1 MLPRP
6 LFARKGALRAEIAPL
21 VSLSVPIMLA
31 LSAATLMGVVDTV
44 MVAPLGTVP
53 LAAVGITSAVSI
65 LFLAALWG
73 IVTITG
79 VRIAQAHGADDPAGV
94 SAELRAG
101 LVFGGLGATV
111 AASIMIALL
120 PMLGAVGQP
129 AAVIAAVP
137 LYWGL
142 VAAALVPTTVFF
154 VLKGLFD
161 SIGRPWLGVVL
172 SYLGVALN
180 IPLNQ
185 LLIHELGLGL
195 PGAGLASLLAQT
207 TTLAVA
213 LRIWARSAWLAPFRQ
228 PARSLA
234 ARLRAQWRD
243 GAPLILG
250 YAGEGGS
257 YALIGVMIGWLG
269 ATALAANQ
277 IVHAV
282 AGVAYVFPL
291 GMAAAASIR
300 VGLAVGAAERNRLRP
315 ILMAALLIVTGWMLC
330 VMAVLLLGGAA
341 IARGLSDDPAVVAL
355 ATTLFLAVAV
365 MQISDGVQSTSLGA
379 LRGMLDTRRPTVISL
394 VAYWPIALPAGYL
407 LGFVANLG
415 AVGVWIGF
423 CLGLSVAALALPWRF
438 WRLTRASGQPKDH

>member
-1 MLPRP
+1 MPPLPRP
-6 LFARKGALRAEIAPL
+6 APGALRAEIGPL
-21 VSLSVPIMLA
+21 LSLSLPMMVGLA
-31 LSAATLMGVVDTV
+31 AATLMGVVDTV

-53 LAAVGITSAVSI
+53 LAAVGIASAVSI
-65 LFLAALWG
+65 LFLASLWG

-79 VRIAQAHGADDPAGV
+79 VRMAQAHGARDAAGV
-94 SAELRAG
+94 SAELRTG
-101 LVFGGLGATV
+101 LVFGALGGAV
-111 AASIMIALL
+111 AALGMVGLL
-120 PMLGAVGQP
+120 PVLAAIGQP
-129 AAVIAAVP
+129 PEVVAAVP
-137 LYWGL
+137 LYWALIAG
-142 VAAALVPTTVFF
+142 ALVPATVFF

-161 SIGRPWLGVVL
+161 TIGRPWLGVAL

-185 LLIHELGLGL
+185 LLIHEVGLGL
-195 PGAGLASLLAQT
+195 TGAGLASLLAQGIMLT
-207 TTLAVA
+207 VA
-213 LRIWARSAWLAPFRQ
+213 LWVWARARVLAPFRQ
-228 PARSLA
+228 RASGLG

-291 GMAAAASIR
+291 GMAGAASIR
-300 VGLAVGAAERNRLRP
+300 VGLAVGSDARARLRP
-315 ILMAALLIVTGWMLC
+315 ILKAALMIVTGWMLA
-330 VMAVLLLGGAA
+330 VMALLLIGGEA
-341 IARGLSDDPAVVAL
+341 IARGLSDDPEVVAL
-355 ATTLFLAVAV
+355 AATLFLAVAV

-379 LRGMLDTRRPTVISL
+379 LRGMLDTRQPTIVSL
-394 VAYWPIALPAGYL
+394 IAYWPVALPAGYF
-407 LGFVANLG
+407 LGFVADLG

-423 CLGLSVAALALPWRF
+423 CLGLSVAAVALPWRF
-438 WRLTRASGQPKDH
+438 WRLTGAQTRPKSH